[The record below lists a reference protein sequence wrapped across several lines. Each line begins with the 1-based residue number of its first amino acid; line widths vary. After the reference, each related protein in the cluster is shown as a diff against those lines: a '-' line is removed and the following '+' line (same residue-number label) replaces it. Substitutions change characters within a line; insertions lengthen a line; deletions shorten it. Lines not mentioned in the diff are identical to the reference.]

1 MCKSFRLTTFLGDLF
16 AFFSTDSNS
25 ASKFALYDT
34 HYQIFAKKD
43 LPTPRRL
50 SGRTFGDSPATDKNS
65 ACIRGTPEGSAAFLF
80 PEIFFENIS
89 NSDLVIDENSRLLFT
104 SVLFL
109 KKKATKNF

>member
-1 MCKSFRLTTFLGDLF
+1 VQQFLAYNFFGYSFRI
-16 AFFSTDSNS
+16 FSTDSSS

-65 ACIRGTPEGSAAFLF
+65 ACIRGTPEGSAAFF
-80 PEIFFENIS
+80 Y
-89 NSDLVIDENSRLLFT
+89 
-104 SVLFL
+104 FL
-109 KKKATKNF
+109 KMNDCVKRNICSKTYLLLT